1 MTLRHLRA
9 FMAVAEELSFT
20 GAARRL
26 HISQPPLSRQIQ
38 QLETEIGVKLF
49 LRSSQGIALTD
60 KGRLFL
66 QEARQLTMIA
76 DDFLDT
82 AHRVRREGTAAV
94 RVAIDWGLWKAVNRI
109 LTHHVRQHPLVEI
122 VAEDLGRDGNLQEPA
137 HTFRRR
143 YTDVALTRT
152 PVEGHA
158 IECEPLFHEHL
169 VVLIRD
175 DHPLAGAGAVRLR
188 QLTGET
194 LLMPERDLGPVSC
207 EKTLALYA
215 AAGLKPRVAQTRT
228 GPLAQSGL
236 MLVASGDGVY
246 LSVASAFTQPQAAEG
261 VASLTLEEPNAS
273 VPVLLAYRR
282 NESSAAAMAFVKS
295 AFDVF
300 GVRSPGGRA

>member
-109 LTHHVRQHPLVEI
+109 RTHHVRQHPSVEV
-122 VAEDLGRDGNLQEPA
+122 VAEDLRRDGSLQEPA
-137 HTFRRR
+137 HAFRRH

-152 PVEGHA
+152 PVEGET

-175 DHPLAGAGAVRLR
+175 DHPLAGAGTVRLR

-194 LLMPERDLGPVSC
+194 LLMPERDLGLVSC
-207 EKTLALYA
+207 EKTHALYA
-215 AAGLKPRVAQTRT
+215 AAGLKPRIAQTRT

-246 LSVASAFTQPQAAEG
+246 LSVGSAFTQSQAAEG

-273 VPVLLAYRR
+273 LPVLLAYRR
-282 NESSAAAMAFVKS
+282 NESAGAAVDFVKS

-300 GVRSPGGRA
+300 GVRSPGRRA